1 MGALTAYRR
10 VLRNPALAR
19 LLFGEFVSSVGDWL
33 YLVALLVVVYEQT
46 QDPLVLGIIGAA
58 RVLPYVLLSVPAGI
72 AADRYDRRVILLSTD
87 IIRGLI
93 MVVIAAIVF
102 LNGGAAMGNGATLAV
117 VVLAVLATCFSAFF
131 SPAIGAFLPSLVK
144 DESELGPA
152 NSLWS
157 SLDNLAFFVGPAFA
171 AVLLGLGQL
180 PLAFLLNALTF
191 GVVAIVLW
199 RLPSAMKPA
208 RADAAPIEVA
218 VEEAKEEAAQAAK
231 APTTGLREALTPV
244 IRPLSGIATIN
255 IVGGFVFGGLGMLT
269 VILAVQYYD
278 VGDAGTGLFNS
289 AIGVGGIVGAFVA
302 GALVLRRRLGPPML
316 IGAVLIGAS
325 VVALGILPAE
335 FFGLALIAMAVAS
348 AGSLLTEIVS
358 TTLFQRIVPDEIRG
372 RTIGI
377 MDTASVLAYAAG
389 SLLLPI
395 IAANNPLPALVAS
408 GVAMAVAGAI
418 AVVLLGRYAVQ
429 DGSIDDERRKLGDVE
444 LFQGLNPAAIET
456 AMRAA
461 TVVPLH
467 AAEVVIRQGDQA
479 DRFYVIA
486 DGRVEVTQTP
496 PEGGQAR
503 VLRQMGP
510 GEFFGEIGL
519 LSNVPRTATVTGLS
533 DGRLVALDREPFLE
547 LVNAGQGLTY
557 RLLDLHRGAS
567 TTAG

>member
-19 LLFGEFVSSVGDWL
+19 LLFGEFVSSIGDWL
-33 YLVALLVVVYEQT
+33 YLVALLVLVYEQT

-72 AADRYDRRVILLSTD
+72 AADRYDRRLILLSTD

-102 LNGGAAMGNGATLAV
+102 LDGPTIAV

-171 AVLLGLGQL
+171 AILLSLGQL

-191 GVVAIVLW
+191 AVVAIVLW
-199 RLPSAMKPA
+199 RLPSAQSAK
-208 RADAAPIEVA
+208 ADTAPIEVA
-218 VEEAKEEAAQAAK
+218 VEEAKEEAAEAAGAPK
-231 APTTGLREALTPV
+231 AGLREALAPV
-244 IRPLSGIATIN
+244 MRPLLGIATISV
-255 IVGGFVFGGLGMLT
+255 VGGFVFGGLGMLT
-269 VILAVQYYD
+269 VVLAVDKYQ

-325 VVALGILPAE
+325 VVALGIVPAE
-335 FFGLALIAMAVAS
+335 FFGLALVAMGVAS
-348 AGSLLTEIVS
+348 AGSLLVEIVS
-358 TTLFQRIVPDEIRG
+358 TTLFQRIVPDAIRG

-395 IAANNPLPALVAS
+395 LAANDPLPALLAS
-408 GVAMAVAGAI
+408 GVAMAIAGGL

-486 DGRVEVTQTP
+486 DGRVEVTQAP
-496 PEGGQAR
+496 PEGGPAK

-519 LSNVPRTATVTGLS
+519 LSNVPRTATVTGLT
-533 DGRLVALDREPFLE
+533 DGRLVALERDPFLE
-547 LVNAGQGLTY
+547 LVRAGQGLTY

>member
-19 LLFGEFVSSVGDWL
+19 LLIGEFVSSIGDWL
-33 YLVALLVVVYEQT
+33 YLVALLVVVYAESG
-46 QDPLVLGIIGAA
+46 DPVVLGIIGAA

-72 AADRYDRRVILLSTD
+72 AADRYDRRLILLSTD

-102 LNGGAAMGNGATLAV
+102 LNGPTILV

-131 SPAIGAFLPSLVK
+131 SPAIGAFLPSLVR

-171 AVLLGLGQL
+171 AILLGFGQL
-180 PLAFLLNALTF
+180 PLAFVLNAVTF
-191 GVVAIVLW
+191 AVVAAVLW
-199 RLPSAMKPA
+199 RLPSAMSAKPEA
-208 RADAAPIEVA
+208 KAIGEA
-218 VEEAKEEAAQAAK
+218 VEEAKEQAA
-231 APTTGLREALTPV
+231 AEPSVSIRDALRPV
-244 IRPLSGIATIN
+244 MRPLLGISTIN

-269 VILAVQYYD
+269 VVLAVQYYN
-278 VGDAGTGLFNS
+278 VGEAGTGLFNS
-289 AIGVGGIVGAFVA
+289 AIGVGGVVGAFVA

-316 IGAVLIGAS
+316 IGAVAIGAS
-325 VVALGILPAE
+325 VVALGILPAQ
-335 FFGLALIAMAVAS
+335 FFGLALVAMGVAS

-358 TTLFQRIVPDEIRG
+358 TTLFQRIVPDAIRG

-389 SLLLPI
+389 SLVLPI
-395 IAANNPLPALVAS
+395 IAANDPLPALVAS
-408 GVAMAVAGAI
+408 GVAMAVAGTI
-418 AVVLLGRYAVQ
+418 AVILLGRYAVQ
-429 DGSIDDERRKLGDVE
+429 DGAIDDERRKLADVE
-444 LFQGLNPAAIET
+444 LFQGLNPASIEV

-461 TVVPLH
+461 TVVPMT
-467 AAEVVIRQGDQA
+467 AGEVIIRQGDHA
-479 DRFYVIA
+479 DRFYVIV

-496 PEGGQAR
+496 AAGGPAR
-503 VLRQMGP
+503 VLRQEGE

-519 LSNVPRTATVTGLS
+519 LSNVPRTATVTAVT
-533 DGRLVALDREPFLE
+533 DGKLVALERDPFLE
-547 LVNAGQGLTY
+547 LVRAGQGLTY
-557 RLLDLHRGAS
+557 RLLDLHRGAT

>member
-1 MGALTAYRR
+1 MGALSAYRR
-10 VLRNPALAR
+10 VLGNPALAR
-19 LLFGEFVSSVGDWL
+19 LLVGEFISSIGDWL
-33 YLVALLVVVYEQT
+33 YLVALLVVVFAESG
-46 QDPLVLGIIGAA
+46 DPVVLGIIGAA

-72 AADRYDRRVILLSTD
+72 AADRYDRRLILLSTD

-102 LNGGAAMGNGATLAV
+102 LNGPTILV

-131 SPAIGAFLPSLVK
+131 SPAIGAFLPSLVR

-171 AVLLGLGQL
+171 AVLLGFGQL
-180 PLAFLLNALTF
+180 PLAFILNAVTF
-191 GVVAIVLW
+191 AVVAIVLW
-199 RLPSAMKPA
+199 RLPSAMSAKPA
-208 RADAAPIEVA
+208 AKAIEAA
-218 VEEAKEEAAQAAK
+218 VEEAKEEAAK
-231 APTTGLREALTPV
+231 PPTVSLREALAPV
-244 IRPLSGIATIN
+244 MRPLLGITTIN
-255 IVGGFVFGGLGMLT
+255 VVGGFVFGGLGMLT
-269 VILAVQYYD
+269 VVLAVQYYN

-289 AIGVGGIVGAFVA
+289 AIGVGGIAGAFVA

-325 VVALGILPAE
+325 VVALGVLPAQ
-335 FFGLALIAMAVAS
+335 FFGLALVAMGLAS

-377 MDTASVLAYAAG
+377 MDTGSVLAYAAG
-389 SLLLPI
+389 SLILPI
-395 IAANNPLPALVAS
+395 IAANDPLPALVAS
-408 GVAMAVAGAI
+408 GVAMAVAGGI
-418 AVVLLGRYAVQ
+418 TVVLLGRYAVQ
-429 DGSIDDERRKLGDVE
+429 EGAIDDERSKLSDVE
-444 LFQGLNPAAIET
+444 LFRGLNPASLEV

-461 TVVPLH
+461 SVMAMT
-467 AAEVVIRQGDQA
+467 AGEVIIRQGDAA

-486 DGRVEVTQTP
+486 NGQVEVTQTA
-496 PEGGQAR
+496 PEGGKPK
-503 VLRQMGP
+503 VLRQEAA

-519 LSNVPRTATVTGLS
+519 LSNIPRTATVTALT
-533 DGRLVALDREPFLE
+533 DGKLVVLERDPFLE
-547 LVNAGQGLTY
+547 LVRAGQGLTY
-557 RLLDLHRGAS
+557 RLLDLHRGAT

>member
-1 MGALTAYRR
+1 MGALAAYRR

-19 LLFGEFVSSVGDWL
+19 LLIGEFVSSIGDWL
-33 YLVALLVVVYEQT
+33 YLVALLVVVYADT
-46 QDPLVLGIIGAA
+46 GDPVVLGIIGAA

-72 AADRYDRRVILLSTD
+72 AADRYDRRLILLSTD

-93 MVVIAAIVF
+93 MVVMAAIVY
-102 LNGGAAMGNGATLAV
+102 LNGPTIAV

-171 AVLLGLGQL
+171 AILLGFGQL
-180 PLAFLLNALTF
+180 PLAFLLNAVTF
-191 GVVAIVLW
+191 AVVAVVLW
-199 RLPSAMKPA
+199 RLPSARPA
-208 RADAAPIEVA
+208 KADTAPIEVA
-218 VEEAKEEAAQAAK
+218 VEDAKEKAAEAAK
-231 APTTGLREALTPV
+231 APTTGLREALAPV
-244 IRPLSGIATIN
+244 MRPLLGIAVIS

-269 VILAVQYYD
+269 VVLAVDYYH
-278 VGDAGTGLFNS
+278 VGEAGTGLFNS

-325 VVALGILPAE
+325 VVALGIVPAE
-335 FFGLALIAMAVAS
+335 FFGLALVAMGVAS
-348 AGSLLTEIVS
+348 AGSLLVEIVS
-358 TTLFQRIVPDEIRG
+358 TTLFQRIVPDAIRG

-377 MDTASVLAYAAG
+377 LDTGSVLAYAAG

-395 IAANNPLPALVAS
+395 VAANDPLPALLAS
-408 GVAMAVAGAI
+408 GVAMAIAGAL

-444 LFQGLNPAAIET
+444 LFRGLNPAAIET

-461 TVVPLH
+461 TVVPMH
-467 AAEVVIRQGDQA
+467 AAEVVIRQGDPA

-486 DGRVEVTQTP
+486 EGRVEVTQTP
-496 PEGGQAR
+496 PEGGQAK
-503 VLRQMGP
+503 VLRQMGE

-519 LSNVPRTATVTGLS
+519 LSNVPRTATVTGLTE
-533 DGRLVALDREPFLE
+533 GRLVALDSEPFLE
-547 LVNAGQGLTY
+547 LVSAGQGLTY
-557 RLLDLHRGAS
+557 RLLDLHRGAT

>member
-19 LLFGEFVSSVGDWL
+19 LLIGEFVSSIGDWL
-33 YLVALLVVVYEQT
+33 YLVALLVVVYAESG
-46 QDPLVLGIIGAA
+46 DPVVLGIIGAA

-72 AADRYDRRVILLSTD
+72 AADRYDRRLILLSTD

-102 LNGGAAMGNGATLAV
+102 LNGPTILV

-131 SPAIGAFLPSLVK
+131 SPAIGAFLPSLVR

-171 AVLLGLGQL
+171 AILLGLGQL
-180 PLAFLLNALTF
+180 PLAFVLNAVTF
-191 GVVAIVLW
+191 AVVAAVLW
-199 RLPSAMKPA
+199 RLPSAMSAKPEA
-208 RADAAPIEVA
+208 KAIGEA
-218 VEEAKEEAAQAAK
+218 VEEAKEQAA
-231 APTTGLREALTPV
+231 AEPSVSIRDALRPV
-244 IRPLSGIATIN
+244 MRPLLGISTIN

-269 VILAVQYYD
+269 VILAVQYYN
-278 VGDAGTGLFNS
+278 VGEAGTGLFNS
-289 AIGVGGIVGAFVA
+289 AIGVGGVVGAFVA

-316 IGAVLIGAS
+316 IGAVAIGAS
-325 VVALGILPAE
+325 VVALGILPAQ
-335 FFGLALIAMAVAS
+335 FFGLALVAMGVAS

-358 TTLFQRIVPDEIRG
+358 TTLFQRIVPDAVRG

-389 SLLLPI
+389 SLVLPI
-395 IAANNPLPALVAS
+395 IAAKDPLPALVAS
-408 GVAMAVAGAI
+408 GVAMAVAGTI
-418 AVVLLGRYAVQ
+418 AVILLGRYAVQ
-429 DGSIDDERRKLGDVE
+429 DGSIDDERRQLADVE
-444 LFQGLNPAAIET
+444 LFQGLNPASIEV

-461 TVVPLH
+461 TVV
-467 AAEVVIRQGDQA
+467 AMTAGEVIIRQGDEA

-496 PEGGQAR
+496 AAGGQAQ
-503 VLRQMGP
+503 VLRQEGE

-519 LSNVPRTATVTGLS
+519 LSNVPRTATVTAVT
-533 DGRLVALDREPFLE
+533 DGKLVALEREPFLE
-547 LVNAGQGLTY
+547 LVRAGQGLTY
-557 RLLDLHRGAS
+557 RLLDLHRGAT